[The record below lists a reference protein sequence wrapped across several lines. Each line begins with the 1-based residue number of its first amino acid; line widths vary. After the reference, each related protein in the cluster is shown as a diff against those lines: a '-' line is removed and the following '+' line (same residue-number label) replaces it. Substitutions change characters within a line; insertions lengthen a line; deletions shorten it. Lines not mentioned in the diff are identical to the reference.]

1 MNYLFFY
8 AGVLI
13 VLLLVLYREARQH
26 TKNLGRLSL
35 RIHVN
40 GTRGKS
46 GVTRLIAAGL
56 RNGGKRV
63 FAKTTGTEARKV
75 LPDGSEM
82 SLKRRGPANI
92 RENIGLVR
100 EAASLGADTLVF
112 ECMALQPDL
121 QKFCEQRLLK
131 SHIGVITNVRSDHED
146 IMGKGLKNIAAALS
160 NTIPEQGL
168 LVTTRAAA
176 PLLEPHLRGT
186 QMFIADETVLPAEA
200 LQGFPYEVVP
210 ENLALALKVC
220 ELAGVPQEL
229 ALAGMRSAA
238 PDPGNLHLTHLDVAG
253 KKIRLVDALAAN
265 DPDSTLWLW
274 HRYVPA
280 QIPAVVFLNCRPDR
294 KLRTVQLCRAFT
306 EQVGAGAAFTG
317 RQAELPAGTNSVIAY
332 IVTGDTVFAREILGR
347 QGVPADKVFALPGTA
362 TFAELTAVLAQLSG
376 RELTVFAAGNIK
388 GLSQDFRNS
397 LNGG

>member
-1 MNYLFFY
+1 MNYLLFY
-8 AGVLI
+8 AGFLL
-13 VLLLVLYREARQH
+13 VLLLVLYREAQQH
-26 TKNLGRLSL
+26 TKNLARFSL

-56 RNGGKRV
+56 RSGGKKV
-63 FAKTTGTEARKV
+63 FAKTTGTEARKI
-75 LPDGSEM
+75 LPDGSEVP
-82 SLKRRGPANI
+82 LKRRGPANI

-131 SHIGVITNVRSDHED
+131 SHIGVITNIRADHED
-146 IMGKGLKNIAAALS
+146 VMGKGLQNIAAALS
-160 NTIPEQGL
+160 NTIPQQGV

-176 PLLEPHLRGT
+176 PLLEPHLQGT
-186 QMFIADETVLPAEA
+186 QMFVTGETAVPAEA

-238 PDPGNLHLTHLDVAG
+238 PDPGNLHLTHIAVAG
-253 KKIRLVDALAAN
+253 KKVRLVDALAAN

-274 HRYVPA
+274 YRYVPA
-280 QIPAVVFLNCRPDR
+280 RIPAAVFLNCRPDR
-294 KLRTVQLCRAFT
+294 KLRTVQLCQAFT
-306 EQVGAGAAFTG
+306 EQLAGSAAVTG
-317 RQAELPAGTNSVIAY
+317 GQVEAGTTPVTAY
-332 IVTGDTVFAREILGR
+332 IVAGDTTFAREILGR
-347 QGVPADKVFALPGTA
+347 QGVPADKVFTLPGTA
-362 TFAELTAVLAQLSG
+362 TFADLTAVLAQLPG